1 MNNAAVF
8 LDRDGTL
15 NFDPGYLK
23 RAEDFRFLPG
33 VKSAL
38 KKLSAHGLK
47 LFVISNQSGIGR
59 GLITR
64 ADVQRIHKK
73 MTAELKKSGVV
84 LQEVLICP
92 HRPDAGCGCRKPS
105 PKLIQQAAR
114 RHKLNLWNSYV
125 VGDKLTDVE
134 TGVRA
139 GLQTVLLAPAKS
151 SRGAIQPDHVSSNL
165 AGAARWILGRHSI
178 LSKEQS

>member
-33 VKSAL
+33 VKTAL
-38 KKLSAHGLK
+38 KKLAAQGLK

-73 MTAELKKSGVV
+73 MTAELKESGVI
-84 LQEVLICP
+84 LQEILVCP

-105 PKLIQQAAR
+105 PKLIRQAAR
-114 RHKLNLWNSYV
+114 RHKLNLWNSFV

-139 GLQTVLLAPAKS
+139 GLQTVLLS
-151 SRGAIQPDHVSSNL
+151 STKMSQGVIQPDHVSKNM
-165 AGAARWILGRHSI
+165 AGAARWILRRHSI
-178 LSKEQS
+178 LSKEPS